1 MENGPI
7 EGLRDDEPTKEAK
20 DVSPFISFLSFIP
33 LVSKYLLGT
42 YHGQVL
48 GRKQILPS
56 RAYGKGGAQKSAAL
70 CRGSESR
77 EVRSAGSDSV
87 DDTGG

>member
-48 GRKQILPS
+48 GRKSCLPE
-56 RAYGKGGAQKSAAL
+56 L
-70 CRGSESR
+70 MVR
-77 EVRSAGSDSV
+77 EVLRKAQHSV
-87 DDTGG
+87 EAQRVEK